1 MTRTTHGR
9 TRRSRT
15 SARTSARTGARTAP
29 VRSVVLALAV
39 VLAGL
44 VAVAAPAS
52 ARSGDDDE
60 DREVIRV
67 GSCTGRTD
75 WKLKVKTDDG
85 RLEVEGEVDS
95 SRTGQRW
102 RWTLKHNGSVSYR
115 GRATTSGSSG
125 SFDVE
130 RTIVDLAGVDR
141 IDFVARRDGERC
153 SGTVSF

>member
-9 TRRSRT
+9 TRRSRA
-15 SARTSARTGARTAP
+15 SARTPARPAGPTRP
-29 VRSVVLALAV
+29 VALALAV
-39 VLAGL
+39 VLAAL
-44 VAVAAPAS
+44 VAAAAPAS
-52 ARSGDDDE
+52 ARSGDDE

-130 RTIVDLAGVDR
+130 RTIVDLAGTDR